1 MRTKHLKMHLSNKVI
16 NSLKYL
22 LCEILR
28 ELGYNEK
35 LIAKGNFNNIINI
48 ALNIRIIKI

>member
-1 MRTKHLKMHLSNKVI
+1 MKMHLSNKVI

-28 ELGYNEK
+28 ELGHSET
-35 LIAKGNFNNIINI
+35 LIAKGNFYNKNKNNH
-48 ALNIRIIKI
+48 L

>member
-1 MRTKHLKMHLSNKVI
+1 MRTKHIKLHLNNKII

-28 ELGYNEK
+28 DLGYNEK
-35 LIAKGNFNNIINI
+35 LIAKGIIVFFFKVY
-48 ALNIRIIKI
+48 IKYKGL